1 MGKMT
6 GLLERDGLISISPS
20 PSDARSRLV
29 KLTEAG
35 RDLFERTAPL
45 WEEAQRQFEQ
55 LNGTEQVSSLRQGLA
70 AMVVGDIERVVS
82 ND

>member
-1 MGKMT
+1 
-6 GLLERDGLISISPS
+6 
-20 PSDARSRLV
+20 
-29 KLTEAG
+29 
-35 RDLFERTAPL
+35 LFEKTAPL
-45 WEEAQRQFEQ
+45 WEEAQRQFER